1 MGAAEIRRCGA
12 VTRSDGA
19 VTWRVWAPKA
29 DRVELVLIDGD
40 RRQPIAMR
48 PEDDGYFVHAGA
60 GVPDGQRYA
69 YRLNGGPERPDP
81 CSRWQPDG
89 VHRPSAVV
97 FPGRFPW
104 TDRGWRGVSRDDL
117 VFYEL
122 HVGTFTPEGT
132 FDAVIPRLPELRDL
146 GVTAIEV
153 MPVAQFPG
161 ARNWGYDGVH
171 LFAPQDTYGGPD
183 ALRRLVDACH
193 AHGLAVVLDVV
204 YNHLGPEGNYAGEFG
219 PYYSDRYRTAWGAA
233 LNYDGPGSDGVR
245 DFVLDN
251 VRHWAEEYHLDGLRL
266 DATQSIFDISPVHI
280 LTEIKREADRAA
292 APLGRPFHVIAESL
306 LNDVRIVL
314 PPDRG
319 GYGLDAEWNEDFHH
333 AVVAF
338 LTGERHGKYVDF
350 GPAADLPRVLERTYL
365 LDGRYSRHRGRRW
378 GASAGDV
385 PGDRF
390 VVGVQNHDHVGNRA
404 RGERLA
410 ALAGPP
416 VQRLAASLMLL
427 SPHLPFLF
435 MGEEYGETNPF
446 LFFCSFGDR
455 GLIEGVRQ
463 GRRRDY
469 ALAGEV
475 PDPQATLS
483 FTASRLNW
491 SWPDGSPR
499 AGLRQLYRDLL
510 AACRQWPALRDFVN
524 RRARLVPDPAE
535 GPVLEFVRGA
545 DPASAL
551 HAYFNL
557 SAAPQPLPAGPPAG
571 AQVLHSSEWRTYGG
585 PRAEGDAHT
594 ELHPHE
600 CLVFGPAPM

>member
-1 MGAAEIRRCGA
+1 M
-12 VTRSDGA
+12 TQPDGS
-19 VTWRVWAPKA
+19 VTWRVWAPKVK
-29 DRVELVLIDGD
+29 RVELVLIDGD
-40 RRQPIAMR
+40 RRRNVPMR
-48 PEDDGYFVHAGA
+48 AEGDGYFTHSDGSVRE
-60 GVPDGQRYA
+60 GQRYV
-69 YRLNGGPERPDP
+69 YRLDGAERPDP

-89 VHRPSAVV
+89 VHRPSSVV
-97 FPGRFPW
+97 FHAKFAW
-104 TDRGWRGVSRDDL
+104 TDRGWRGVPREDL

-122 HVGTFTPEGT
+122 HVGTFTTEGT
-132 FDAVIPRLPELRDL
+132 FDAIIPRLPELRDL
-146 GVTAIEV
+146 GVTAIEI

-161 ARNWGYDGVH
+161 DRNWGYDGVH
-171 LFAPQDTYGGPD
+171 LFAPQDTYGGPEG
-183 ALRRLVDACH
+183 LRRLVNACH
-193 AHGLAVVLDVV
+193 AHGLAAVLDVV

-245 DFVLDN
+245 DFILDN

-280 LTEIKREADRAA
+280 TSEIKGVADRAA
-292 APLGRPFHVIAESL
+292 GPLGWPFHVIAESL

-314 PPDRG
+314 PPEQG

-333 AVVAF
+333 ALVAF
-338 LTGERHGKYVDF
+338 LTGERHGKYVDY
-350 GPAADLPRVLERTYL
+350 GSAADLPRVLEKTFI

-378 GASAGDV
+378 GASARDV
-385 PGDRF
+385 SGDRF
-390 VVGVQNHDHVGNRA
+390 VVGIQNHDHVGNRA

-410 ALAGPP
+410 ALVGPP

-455 GLIEGVRQ
+455 GLVEAVRR
-463 GRRRDY
+463 GRKNDY
-469 ALAGEV
+469 ALQGEV

-499 AGLRQLYRDLL
+499 AGLRRLYRDLL
-510 AACRQWPALRDFVN
+510 AARRRWPALKDFVT
-524 RRARLVPDPAE
+524 RRARLLPDPTD

-545 DPASAL
+545 EPAAL
-551 HAYFNL
+551 HAYLNL
-557 SAAPQPLPAGPPAG
+557 SANPQPLPAEAPRG
-571 AQVLHSSEWRTYGG
+571 ARLLFSSEWPAYSGER
-585 PRAEGDAHT
+585 PEGD
-594 ELHPHE
+594 ERREVFPFE
-600 CLVFGPAPM
+600 CLVFGREPA

>member
-1 MGAAEIRRCGA
+1 MELAEIRRCGA
-12 VTRSDGA
+12 IARPDGA

-29 DRVELVLIDGD
+29 GRVELVLIDGD
-40 RRQPIAMR
+40 RRRAVPMAAE
-48 PEDDGYFVHAGA
+48 PDGYFAHSAA
-60 GVPDGQRYA
+60 DVPTGQRYA
-69 YRLNGGPERPDP
+69 YRLDGGPERPDP

-97 FPGRFPW
+97 SPGRFAW
-104 TDRGWRGVSRDDL
+104 TDHDWRGVPREDL

-132 FDAVIPRLPELRDL
+132 FDAAIPRLAELQDL
-146 GVTAIEV
+146 GVTAVEI

-161 ARNWGYDGVH
+161 DRNWGYDGVH
-171 LFAPQDTYGGPD
+171 PFAPQDSYGASEG
-183 ALRRLVDACH
+183 LRRLVDACH
-193 AHGLAVVLDVV
+193 AHGLAAVLDVV

-251 VRHWAEEYHLDGLRL
+251 VVHWVEEYHLDGLRL
-266 DATQSIFDISPVHI
+266 DATQSIFDISPRHI
-280 LTEIKREADRAA
+280 LAEIKEAADAA
-292 APLGRPFHVIAESL
+292 VAPFGRPFHVVAESL
-306 LNDVRIVL
+306 LNDVRVLL
-314 PPDRG
+314 PPERG

-350 GPAADLPRVLERTYL
+350 GPAADLPRVLERTFV
-365 LDGRYSRHRGRRW
+365 LDGRYSKHRGRRW
-378 GASAGDV
+378 GAAAGDV

-390 VVGVQNHDHVGNRA
+390 VAGVQNHDHVGNRA

-410 ALAGPP
+410 ALVGPP
-416 VQRLAASLMLL
+416 AQRLAASLMLL

-446 LFFCSFGDR
+446 LFFCSFGDK
-455 GLIEGVRQ
+455 GLIENVRR
-463 GRRRDY
+463 GRKREY
-469 ALAGEV
+469 GLEGEV
-475 PDPQATLS
+475 PDPQAPAS
-483 FTASRLNW
+483 FAASRLSW

-499 AGLRQLYRDLL
+499 AGLRRLYRDLL
-510 AACRQWPALRDFVN
+510 AARRQWPALRDFVA
-524 RRARLVPDPAE
+524 RRAALRPDPAT

-545 DPASAL
+545 APVAL

-557 SAAPQPLPAGPPAG
+557 SADARPLPAEVPAG
-571 AQVLHSSEWRTYGG
+571 LRMLHSSEWRDYGG
-585 PRAEGDAHT
+585 ARAAGDTFA
-594 ELHPHE
+594 ELYPFE
-600 CLVFGPAPM
+600 CLVFGPEPV